1 MSMAKLQLTNFSM
14 AFSFAVI
21 KQQHTGVDRIM
32 TKFKLSMLTLALAA
46 AGNSSIVL
54 AQAADAEAKAQEEA
68 VEVISVRGFRRS
80 LQESQNLKMFN
91 SSFVEAISAED
102 IGKLPDS
109 SIAESLARMPGLA
122 AQRLDGRASRITIR
136 GFGENESATT
146 FNGREQVSISDNR
159 GVEFDLYPSEIMS
172 QVVVYKTPDAK
183 LEAEGIAGVIDL
195 RTVSPLSRG
204 ERVMQVNGLYE
215 RTSFDKLNPDG
226 NNAGARGTFAYID
239 QFADNTIGV
248 AIAATTMKSPNQEK
262 RWNAW
267 GYDGA
272 QQAVDW
278 GAGINP
284 GNFALS
290 NDYVILGGAKP
301 FARSSTLERDS
312 ILAVVEY
319 APNDKLKL
327 VADALY
333 VDFSDEKILR
343 GIEVP
348 GIWAGGNTLIREI
361 KDGVVSQ
368 GTITN
373 RAVVR
378 NDYEVRDAELKAFG
392 FNAKYE
398 LTDYTT
404 IDFDI
409 SRSTVKRQIWSMENY
424 SGTGRG
430 DGVGA
435 TDTIQYV
442 LNPNG
447 TGATFTPTLNYA
459 DWNLILLGAPLSWG
473 NGVTIPSDAQDGF
486 INTPEIDGDLT
497 TLRLAATH
505 ALENAGPVGSIEYGI
520 SYKDRSKTKRSE
532 GYYLTLKT
540 YPAALA
546 PVPEQ
551 YRIGF
556 TDLSFLGFGNMIAYD
571 SRGLVRDGFYNATPE
586 SLNDPS
592 HLARS
597 WTVNEKVT
605 AVFTQANLDTEV
617 GGYALTGNAGL
628 RYVKTEQDSQ
638 GFGNYIV
645 DGRVQ
650 AVPTDLSHDFGILL
664 PSLNLKLALDEQQS
678 VRFGAA
684 KTMSRPRLDDMNA
697 SMSIS
702 YNQNA
707 TTAEA
712 WSVSGGNPTL
722 EPKTAVGFDL
732 GYENYFHPEGY
743 WAVTVFHKELKDW
756 IFDGS
761 TRFEF
766 DDITAPDGSVPV
778 NKLAV
783 ANGKVNGGSGSLSGL
798 ELSASIPLSVF
809 HEGLDGFG
817 IFASHTKI
825 TSDIKDPGGNKFMLP
840 GLSDKIQTFTFYY
853 DKEGFS
859 ARVSMRKRSDF
870 KGDIYNIGFNTAQVD
885 IDGER
890 IWDAQ
895 VGYDFGAAGF
905 TQLEGL
911 SVFLQGQNLS
921 NQPFT
926 TRHGSGAVRDY
937 QDYGRTYLLGFSYKF

>member
-1 MSMAKLQLTNFSM
+1 MN
-14 AFSFAVI
+14 
-21 KQQHTGVDRIM
+21 
-32 TKFKLSMLTLALAA
+32 KFKLSMLTLAIAA
-46 AGNSSIVL
+46 ASSSSL
-54 AQAADAEAKAQEEA
+54 AMAQAVAETETKADEEA

-109 SIAESLARMPGLA
+109 SIAESLARLPGLA

-136 GFGENESATT
+136 GFGENESSTT
-146 FNGREQVSISDNR
+146 FNGREQVSINDNR

-195 RTVSPLSRG
+195 RTASPLARG
-204 ERVMQVNGLYE
+204 ERVLQVNGQYE
-215 RTSFDKLNPDG
+215 RTGFDKLNPDG

-248 AIAATTMKSPNQEK
+248 ALAVTTMTSPNQEK

-278 GAGINP
+278 GAGINAN
-284 GNFALS
+284 GFELS
-290 NDYVILGGAKP
+290 NDFVILGGAKP

-312 ILAVVEY
+312 VMAVVEY

-348 GIWAGGNTLIREI
+348 GIWAGGTTTINKIENGIVTE
-361 KDGVVSQ
+361 
-368 GTITN
+368 GTIRN
-373 RAVVR
+373 QAVVR

-398 LTDYTT
+398 LTDY
-404 IDFDI
+404 ISLDFDA

-430 DGVGA
+430 EGVGA
-435 TDTIQYV
+435 YDNIDYV
-442 LNPNG
+442 LNADG
-447 TGATFTPTLNYA
+447 TGATFSPTLNYA
-459 DWNLILLGAPLSWG
+459 DWNLILLGAPLNWG
-473 NGVTIPSDAQDGF
+473 CKVDVPCDAQDGF
-486 INTPEIDGDLT
+486 INAPEIDGDLT
-497 TLRLAATH
+497 TLRLAATQ
-505 ALENAGPVGSIEYGI
+505 ALENAGPFSSLEYGI
-520 SYKDRSKTKRSE
+520 SHKDRSKTKRSE
-532 GYYLTLKT
+532 GYYLTLKS
-540 YPAALA
+540 YPNALT

-551 YRIGF
+551 YRIGV
-556 TDLSFLGFGNMIAYD
+556 TDLGFLGFGNMIAYD
-571 SRGLVRDGFYNATPE
+571 SRALVRDGFYFGIPE
-586 SLNDPS
+586 SRADGGG
-592 HLARS
+592 HKTRS
-597 WTVNEKVT
+597 WTVNEQVT
-605 AVFTQANLDTEV
+605 AIFTQANIDAEV
-617 GGYALTGNAGL
+617 MDKALTGNMGL
-628 RYVKTEQDSQ
+628 RYVKTKQDSQ
-638 GFGNYIV
+638 GFGSFVV
-645 DGRVQ
+645 DQLVQ
-650 AVPTDLSHDFGILL
+650 TVPTDVSHDFGILL

-684 KTMSRPRLDDMNA
+684 KTMSRARMDDMNS

-702 YNQNA
+702 YNANA

-712 WSVSGGNPTL
+712 WSVGGGNPTL
-722 EPKTAVGFDL
+722 EPKTSIGFDL
-732 GYENYFHPEGY
+732 GYENYFHSEGY
-743 WAVTVFHKELKDW
+743 YAVTVFHKELKDW

-766 DDITAPDGSVPV
+766 DNITAPDGSEPV
-778 NKLAV
+778 NRLAV
-783 ANGKVNGGSGSLSGL
+783 SNSKVNGGSGSLSGL
-798 ELSASIPLSVF
+798 ELSASIPLSIL
-809 HEGLDGFG
+809 HDSLEGFG

-825 TSDIKDPGGNKFMLP
+825 TSDIKDQNGNDFKLP

-853 DKEGFS
+853 DLDGFS
-859 ARVSMRKRSDF
+859 ARASMRKRSAF
-870 KGDIYNIGFNTAQVD
+870 KGDIYNIGFATAQVD
-885 IDGER
+885 IDGET

-895 VGYDFGAAGF
+895 LGYDFGAAGF
-905 TQLEGL
+905 TQLDGL

>member
-1 MSMAKLQLTNFSM
+1 MN
-14 AFSFAVI
+14 
-21 KQQHTGVDRIM
+21 
-32 TKFKLSMLTLALAA
+32 KFKLSLLTMAMATVGISHFGAYALESDTEAA
-46 AGNSSIVL
+46 A
-54 AQAADAEAKAQEEA
+54 EEDS

-172 QVVVYKTPDAK
+172 QVVVYKTPDAR

-195 RTVSPLSRG
+195 RTVSPLSRD
-204 ERVMQVNGLYE
+204 ERVVQVNGQYE
-215 RTSFDKLNPDG
+215 RTSFGKLNPDG
-226 NNAGARGTFAYID
+226 NNAGMRGTFAYID
-239 QFADNTIGV
+239 QFADNTLGV

-272 QQAVDW
+272 QQSVEW
-278 GAGINP
+278 GAGIDA
-284 GNFALS
+284 GDFELS
-290 NDYVILGGAKP
+290 NDFVILGGAKP
-301 FARSSTLERDS
+301 FARSSTLRRDS

-319 APNDKLKL
+319 LPNDRLKL
-327 VADALY
+327 TADALY

-348 GIWAGGNTLIREI
+348 GVWAGGNTLIREVS
-361 KDGVVSQ
+361 DGVVSQ

-378 NDYEVRDAELKAFG
+378 NDYEVRDATLKAFG
-392 FNAKYE
+392 FNANYD
-398 LTDYTT
+398 LTDYITL
-404 IDFDI
+404 DFDI

-435 TDTIQYV
+435 TDTIDYV
-442 LNPNG
+442 LDPDG
-447 TGATFTPTLNYA
+447 TGAIFTPTLDYS

-473 NGVTIPSDAQDGF
+473 NGVTIPGDAQDGF

-497 TLRLAATH
+497 TLRLAANH
-505 ALENAGPVGSIEYGI
+505 ALDNAGPISSLDYGI

-532 GYYLTLKT
+532 GYYLTLT
-540 YPAALA
+540 SYPGALA

-551 YRIGF
+551 YRLGF

-571 SRGLVRDGFYNATPE
+571 SRGLVRDGFYNLTPE

-597 WTVNEKVT
+597 WTVNEQVT
-605 AVFTQANLDTEV
+605 AIFAQANLDTEIADF
-617 GGYALTGNAGL
+617 ALSGNVGL
-628 RYVKTEQDSQ
+628 RYVQTKQDSQ
-638 GFGNYIV
+638 GFGNYVV
-645 DGRVQ
+645 DGIVQ
-650 AVPTDLSHDFGILL
+650 SVPTDVSHDFNILL
-664 PSLNLKLALDEQQS
+664 PSLNLKLALDDQQS
-678 VRFGAA
+678 IRFGAA

-707 TTAEA
+707 TSEAA
-712 WSVSGGNPTL
+712 WSVGGGNPTL
-722 EPKTAVGFDL
+722 EPKTAVGLDL

-743 WAVTVFHKELKDW
+743 FAVTVFHKELKDW
-756 IFDGS
+756 IFGGS

-766 DDITAPDGSVPV
+766 DDITAPDGSTPV
-778 NKLAV
+778 NKQAI
-783 ANGKVNGGSGSLSGL
+783 ASGQVNGGSGSLSGL
-798 ELSASIPLSVF
+798 ELSASIPLSIV
-809 HEGLDGFG
+809 HSSLEGFG

-825 TSDIKDPGGNKFMLP
+825 TSDIQDPNGNDFELP

-870 KGDIYNIGFNTAQVD
+870 KGDIYNIGFETAQVD
-885 IDGER
+885 IDGET

-895 VGYDFGAAGF
+895 IGYDFGAAGF
-905 TQLEGL
+905 TKLDGL

-926 TRHGSGAVRDY
+926 TRHGSGAIRDY
-937 QDYGRTYLLGFSYKF
+937 QDYGRTYLLGFSYQF